1 MRLVQTALAPTGL
14 PCFASAWLPTQA
26 QSAPPAAYLVY
37 TLSRREARHS
47 DDVTTAWS
55 LYVYLELYSAGD
67 PTQAR
72 RAVDRAMYGAGVGM
86 GEQRETYDAP
96 REQYRG
102 GGPGGVR
109 RDAAAEAEI

>member
-47 DDVTTAWS
+47 DDAATAWS
-55 LYVYLELYSAGD
+55 LYVYLEMYSAGD

-72 RAVDRAMYGAGVGM
+72 RAVDRAMYGAGFAMV
-86 GEQRETYDAP
+86 EQREKYDATS
-96 REQYRG
+96 EQYRVSWTW
-102 GGPGGVR
+102 GVQL
-109 RDAAAEAEI
+109 DSSEEAEI